1 VKFVL
6 LPAIALMNRL
16 SFAMKF
22 SLISVLFFVPML
34 ITNFYLVRDSYQQF
48 VRTQASQQ
56 SIGLLQQSQTLRKSL
71 EDYADLNEINA
82 AIGQSGQSGD
92 LDSRLS
98 TLHNS
103 LTEQLQ
109 NMQAAVHNSE
119 QIEAFDRQREQML
132 TDLTSVRDESALQT
146 KVALSEKLLGSAQL
160 FSKLIVTQSG
170 LNQDLDESVRH
181 MLELLLVDTPKVT
194 AALSQG
200 RAVGSFSLAQGFL
213 NSAASTA
220 LDNLL
225 LDMEKLHGEYEQN
238 LQAMLGSDSKAQ
250 AALAAPA
257 DASLATLKSAATLVE
272 DQVVVADSLDTP
284 WLTYYADLSSAI
296 ERTYTLNDAMLGFLD
311 QQLQKRLGQ
320 NRVQMSLLVAALVV
334 VFLLI
339 VYLYSG
345 FYVSIRST
353 LKRLGQVMNQ
363 VAAGDMTVSYKTQSQ
378 DELGQ
383 LGQLFNETV
392 GKIHQLIE
400 RLGHTVVE
408 VGQQAGRVEQVSA
421 ESNQA
426 VASQRGQIDLIA
438 TAMNQLAATAQ
449 EVAHSAAAAVGSAQS
464 VNDETVNGRM
474 LVDAQVGSIERLA
487 SEIDQSVTVINQLA
501 SDSASISQVL
511 DVIKGIAEQTNL
523 LALNA
528 AIEAARAGEQGRGFA
543 VVADEVRNLAK
554 RTQHSTEEIESM
566 IAKLQN
572 GVGAAVKAM
581 NSSHQMA
588 DNTVSESSK
597 VQQALENILGAVGMI
612 VDQNQQI
619 ATAAEEQTA
628 VVLDIDQNIV
638 QISHAGE
645 LTATGASQ
653 TEQASRE
660 LSALVTR
667 LKDLAG
673 AFRV

>member
-1 VKFVL
+1 MKFVL

-16 SFAMKF
+16 SFGMKF

-48 VRTQASQQ
+48 ISTQASLA
-56 SIGLLQQSQTLRKSL
+56 SIGLLRQSQTLHKSL
-71 EDYADLNEINA
+71 EEYSDLNEINA
-82 AIGQSGQSGD
+82 AIGQSGQAGD
-92 LDSRLS
+92 LESRLTQLQS
-98 TLHNS
+98 NLAQ
-103 LTEQLQ
+103 QLQ
-109 NMQAAVHNSE
+109 NMQVAVSDSD
-119 QIEAFDRQREQML
+119 QVAAFDQQREQLQAEL
-132 TDLTSVRDESALQT
+132 TAANNESALQT
-146 KVALSEKLLGSAQL
+146 KVVLSEKLLGSAQL
-160 FSKLIVTQSG
+160 FSKLIASQSG
-170 LNQDLDESVRH
+170 LSQDRDDTVRQ
-181 MLELLLVDTPKVT
+181 MLELLLVATPKVT
-194 AALSQG
+194 GLLSQG

-213 NSAASTA
+213 NSAASTT
-220 LDNLL
+220 LDDLL
-225 LDMEKLHGEYEQN
+225 LDMEKLHAEYGQN
-238 LQAMLGSDSKAQ
+238 LQAVLGSDSKAQ
-250 AALAAPA
+250 AALATQA
-257 DASLATLKSAATLVE
+257 DASLATLKSIATVVE

-284 WLTYYADLSSAI
+284 WLNYYAELSGAI
-296 ERTYTLNDAMLGFLD
+296 DKTYGLNDELLGFLD
-311 QQLQKRLGQ
+311 QQLQKRLAQ
-320 NRVQMSLLVAALVV
+320 NRVQMSLLVVALVV

-339 VYLYSG
+339 LYLYSG

-353 LKRLGQVMNQ
+353 LKSLGQVMNQ
-363 VAAGDMTVSYKTQSQ
+363 VAAGDMTVSYKAQSQ

-383 LGQLFNETV
+383 LGELFNETV
-392 GKIHQLIE
+392 GKIRHLIE
-400 RLGHTVVE
+400 RLGHTVQE
-408 VGQQAGRVEQVSA
+408 VGHQTGRVEQVSA
-421 ESNQA
+421 ESNHA

-438 TAMNQLAATAQ
+438 TAMNQLSATAQ

-464 VNDETVNGRM
+464 VNDETVSGRV
-474 LVDAQVGSIERLA
+474 LVEAQVGSIQRLA
-487 SEIDQSVTVINQLA
+487 GEIDGSVTVINKLA

-566 IAKLQN
+566 IAKLQS

-588 DNTVSESSK
+588 DNTVTESTK

-645 LTATGASQ
+645 LTANGASQ